1 MAMQISVSDAK
12 ARLTELLRRA
22 EAGEDIVLT
31 RHGQPAARLAPIVA
45 AQNRKAR
52 LALLEEMRQEARTKA
67 AIGPG
72 ALSSWDF
79 LFGADNL
86 PE

>member
-1 MAMQISVSDAK
+1 MQISVSDAK
-12 ARLTELLRRA
+12 ARLTELVRRA

-45 AQNRKAR
+45 ARNREAR
-52 LALLEEMRQEARTKA
+52 LAVLEAMRQEARTKA
-67 AIGPG
+67 VIGPG
-72 ALSSWDF
+72 GVPSWDF